1 MTVRDCVSVTC
12 HSASFPGSTWVCSL
26 SLTFTFPNK
35 KTIVSPSL
43 QEFLVKLSSE
53 RGREPIA
60 EKKKKKKQEGG
71 MGRGPNKT
79 LNATNFIRCKA

>member
-1 MTVRDCVSVTC
+1 MK
-12 HSASFPGSTWVCSL
+12 ASIVFSL
-26 SLTFTFPNK
+26 LLTFTFPNK

-43 QEFLVKLSSE
+43 QEFLVNLSSE

-60 EKKKKKKQEGG
+60 KRKKRKKQKGG

-79 LNATNFIRCKA
+79 FNANFIRCKV